1 MYGSKDL
8 NHALQIETYKAKM
21 SIAEKAV
28 HEIDKALGNIKEPD
42 ENTILRIAEAREA
55 LEDLEVF
62 LMGK

>member
-1 MYGSKDL
+1 
-8 NHALQIETYKAKM
+8 M

-28 HEIDKALGNIKEPD
+28 REIDRALGDIKESD

-55 LEDLEVF
+55 LEDLEIF